1 VLDADHPKVFTAQDR
16 GATPV
21 EIALAAPAAC
31 RTAAVESM
39 ATNRGVQLRAIT
51 ATVAGDMDIQGI
63 LGIDPDVHNGFGGIR
78 VRYEVD
84 ADAARADIEA
94 IVAQSQKRSAVF
106 DLVANST
113 NVTVELA
120 RTDTARR

>member
-1 VLDADHPKVFTAQDR
+1 
-16 GATPV
+16 
-21 EIALAAPAAC
+21 
-31 RTAAVESM
+31 M
-39 ATNRGVQLRAIT
+39 
-51 ATVAGDMDIQGI
+51 
-63 LGIDPDVHNGFGGIR
+63 HNGFGGIR